1 MIIIPSQP
9 QDFPAL
15 RGRLDERLRCTVCRV
30 PLSWERLGYGVCAGL
45 FCETCFQRG
54 FYLNY
59 RRGDALPRRS
69 LSAANDN

>member
-1 MIIIPSQP
+1 MSIIPPQP

-54 FYLNY
+54 FYLN
-59 RRGDALPRRS
+59 
-69 LSAANDN
+69 